1 MERSRNFFDFFF
13 WHASQV
19 NLRILRLRSFHAL
32 GDGVGLTVQ
41 AGAEVEG
48 AMLVDGAD
56 P

>member
-1 MERSRNFFDFFF
+1 MESWKNFCDFFF
-13 WHASQV
+13 WQASQV
-19 NLRILRLRSFHAL
+19 NLTLRLGSFHAL

-41 AGAEVEG
+41 LGAVVEG